1 VKAIIYRVCQDNKS
15 AEFIVMADIRIIYRE
30 VPNVRQEELFWAVH
44 LLVAIATE
52 VAAVRIGCIDSTAS
66 EAVLEHR
73 RTARLHFYSRLQ
85 QFDRL

>member
-1 VKAIIYRVCQDNKS
+1 
-15 AEFIVMADIRIIYRE
+15 MADIRIIYRE

-44 LLVAIATE
+44 LLVAVATE

-73 RTARLHFYSRLQ
+73 RTARLRFYSRLQ
-85 QFDRL
+85 QFDRLYIRT